1 MSSAMFV
8 DKIELWT
15 FGHST
20 RLLEDFIAALASFD
34 VQVLADVRSYPGSKR
49 CPQFNKE
56 NLKTSLTQVGI
67 GYEHFPELGGRRRAQ
82 PDSQNLAW
90 RNESFRGYA
99 DYMDTEDFHR
109 GITRLLEIARVSK
122 TAVMCSEA
130 VWWRCHRSLISDYLK
145 AKGIEVNHI
154 MVAEKSEPHP
164 FTSAARIVNG
174 ELSYRGVFAG
184 KS

>member
-1 MSSAMFV
+1 MFA

-20 RLLEDFIAALASFD
+20 RPIKELIEALRSFEIK
-34 VQVLADVRSYPGSKR
+34 VLADVRSYPGSKR
-49 CPQFNKE
+49 YPQFNKE
-56 NLKTSLTQVGI
+56 NLKASLTEAAIAYQ
-67 GYEHFPELGGRRRAQ
+67 HFPELGGRRRAR
-82 PDSQNLAW
+82 PDSLNMAW

-99 DYMDTEDFHR
+99 DYMETEAFRD
-109 GITRLLEIARVSK
+109 GILRLLEIARVCK

-145 AKGIEVNHI
+145 AQGIEVNHI
-154 MVAEKSEPHP
+154 MRTGKSEPHP

-184 KS
+184 ES